1 MKADQEDGAPPPGLP
16 VGAWYRPMV
25 ARATDEEH
33 RSATVLELFFDL
45 CFVVAVASA
54 ASALHH
60 EVAADHVGDGVVG
73 YATVFF
79 AIWWAWMNFTWF
91 ASAYDTDDVAY
102 RLTTLVQIAG
112 ALILAAGVPEAM
124 AGGDFEVITVGYVVM
139 RLAMVTQWLRAAAT
153 DPPHRRSALRFAAG
167 IVAVQVGWVLRL
179 LLPEGLGYASFL
191 VLVAAELAVPIWA
204 ERAAPTTWHPRHI
217 AERYGL
223 FTLIVLGE
231 CVLASTLAI
240 QTALEEDAALV
251 DLATTAAGGLLT
263 VFGMWWL
270 YFAKESH
277 QLLTSLRAADHLGVR
292 PLPGVRLGRGRRGRA
307 GRQRRLPHRP
317 RGHRA
322 PGGGRRLHHPG
333 GRVPPGRLGTGGATP
348 PPGPLAHHPGA
359 RHRRPGPGLD
369 PGPGAGPG
377 HRPAGGGHDRG
388 LPGRPPPPGGHRGAV
403 AQLGTDQEPS
413 PAMSWLA
420 SSGPQ
425 VPGSY
430 S

>member
-1 MKADQEDGAPPPGLP
+1 
-16 VGAWYRPMV
+16 
-25 ARATDEEH
+25 
-33 RSATVLELFFDL
+33 
-45 CFVVAVASA
+45 
-54 ASALHH
+54 
-60 EVAADHVGDGVVG
+60 
-73 YATVFF
+73 
-79 AIWWAWMNFTWF
+79 MNFTWF

-124 AGGDFEVITVGYVVM
+124 AGGDFAVITVGYVVM

-153 DPPHRRSALRFAAG
+153 DPPHRRSALRFAVG
-167 IVAVQVGWVLRL
+167 IVVVQVGWVLRL
-179 LLPEGLGYASFL
+179 FLPEGLGYASFL

-270 YFAKESH
+270 YFAKEAH
-277 QLLTSLRAADHLGVR
+277 ELLTSLRAAYIWGYGHYLVFASAAAVGAGLAVNVDFLTDHAAIGA
-292 PLPGVRLGRGRRGRA
+292 RGA
-307 GRQRRLPHRP
+307 AAAFTIPVAVFLL
-317 RGHRA
+317 A
-322 PGGGRRLHHPG
+322 VWALA
-333 GRVPPGRLGTGGATP
+333 GATP

-369 PGPGAGPG
+369 PGPGADPG

-388 LPGRPPPPGGHRGAV
+388 HPGRPPPPGGRPGAV
-403 AQLGTDQEPS
+403 AQLGTAQEPS